1 MGMGETSPMI
11 KKIRQSGARR
21 FRIPKKGRIR
31 FALAVVLV
39 TVIAVFLIR
48 GPGRVKPV
56 ETDIAAETG
65 TDAAP
70 ADDVRKRAHIA
81 TIQKVADNQ
90 MSFKDVRMLVMEYG
104 VGVDAA
110 EQKVVRNVA
119 GGRGKA
125 SGDDGDTLTFSLSID
140 TMLQKYAQSMLNRY
154 KPRYGAAAAID
165 PSTGRVLALASYAGD
180 GEPIDG
186 KDLYLK
192 SIFPAASIFKTVV
205 AAAGIEKGGMTA
217 STPIPHYG
225 KHHTLYKTQLQKDLK
240 VSRDIPLEEAFAYSV
255 NPAFAR
261 IALFN
266 VNKDVIANYGE
277 RFGFNAQIP
286 FELDAGISEMFAP
299 DSDFSVAEFASGFN
313 RKTSIS
319 PLFGALLAGA
329 VCEGGVINEPTIV
342 DSVRSSKKDTVVYN
356 RKTQVWRRAVK
367 ESTASELRGLMG
379 KVTHYGTARSAFRPL
394 RDSQKYGAYEFGG
407 KTGSVNKPG
416 LGRVDWFI
424 GFARNPNDKNQRM
437 AVGVVTT
444 HGEYWTVHS
453 SYIASEMFKKYIGQ
467 AGAKSV
473 SADTAGNKD

>member
-1 MGMGETSPMI
+1 MSDLSPMI
-11 KKIRQSGARR
+11 KKIRQMPAVGQRR

-31 FALAVVLV
+31 FALAVMLAAAI
-39 TVIAVFLIR
+39 TAFLIR

-56 ETDIAAETG
+56 ETDIAQEAA
-65 TDAAP
+65 DNADKHAP
-70 ADDVRKRAHIA
+70 A
-81 TIQKVADNQ
+81 QKTAGSL
-90 MSFKDVRMLVMEYG
+90 MSFEDARMLLMEYG
-104 VGVDAA
+104 IGAGTSEGRA
-110 EQKVVRNVA
+110 VRNAA
-119 GGRGKA
+119 GEDG
-125 SGDDGDTLTFSLSID
+125 GDTLTFSLSID
-140 TMLQKYAQSMLNRY
+140 TMLQKYAQNMLKHYR
-154 KPRYGAAAAID
+154 PRYGAAAAIN
-165 PSTGRVLALASYAGD
+165 PATGRVLALASYASS

-186 KDLYLK
+186 KELYLK

-266 VNKDVIANYGE
+266 VNKDIITGYGE
-277 RFGFNAQIP
+277 RFGFNAKIP
-286 FELDAGISEMFAP
+286 FEFDADVCEMFAP
-299 DSDFSVAEFASGFN
+299 DSDFSIAEFASGFN

-329 VCEGGVINEPTIV
+329 VCEGGVAHEPTII
-342 DSVRSSKKDTVVYN
+342 DSIRSSKRGAAVYI
-356 RKTQVWRRAVK
+356 RKPRVWRRAVK
-367 ESTASELRGLMG
+367 ESTASELRRLMG

-394 RDSQKYGAYEFGG
+394 RDSPRYGAYEFGG

-416 LGRVDWFI
+416 LGRVDWFV
-424 GFARNPNDKNQRM
+424 GFARNPNDKNQRI

-453 SYIASEMFKKYIGQ
+453 SYIASELFKKYIGQ
-467 AGAKSV
+467 AGGQ
-473 SADTAGNKD
+473 D